1 MVNVLTM
8 YMPLLRGLLK
18 LVGVRPQAV
27 EIEPGTVLRF
37 WIPSDDQT
45 TSNASKKPNKPAVV
59 FVHGFALDGILT
71 WQFQVLALARDY
83 AVYVPDLLF
92 FGESITDRTERK
104 VVFQAECVAKGLK
117 KLGVE
122 KCTLVGMSYGGM
134 VGFKMAEM
142 YPDLVESMVVSCT
155 AMVMTE
161 SISRACLKRIG
172 FSSWPEYL
180 MPDTVK
186 GVKEMLRIATYKLPW
201 LPDFVHRSILEV
213 MFGNRKERL
222 ELLDE
227 LIVSDKDFTVPHFTQ
242 KIHLLWGRDD
252 IIFNME
258 EACNLKDQLEG
269 KATLQYIGNAG
280 HLAQSERPFAYS
292 KHLKNILASLHDGG
306 RRKQQ

>member
-71 WQFQVLALARDY
+71 WQFQV
-83 AVYVPDLLF
+83 
-92 FGESITDRTERK
+92 G
-104 VVFQAECVAKGLK
+104 FQAECVAKGLK

-122 KCTLVGMSYGGM
+122 KCTLVGMSYGGFN
-134 VGFKMAEM
+134 GGELHG
-142 YPDLVESMVVSCT
+142 DGHDRIHQSC
-155 AMVMTE
+155 
-161 SISRACLKRIG
+161 CLKRIG

-201 LPDFVHRSILEV
+201 LPDFVHRSILE
-213 MFGNRKERL
+213 R
-222 ELLDE
+222 
-227 LIVSDKDFTVPHFTQ
+227 
-242 KIHLLWGRDD
+242 IHLLWGEEDV
-252 IIFNME
+252 IFTKE
-258 EACNLKDQLEG
+258 IARNLKEKLLEG
-269 KATLQYIGNAG
+269 KATLHNVEKAG
-280 HLAQSERPFAYS
+280 HVVQLERPS
-292 KHLKNILASLHDGG
+292 PTTGNS
-306 RRKQQ
+306 RKFLPL